1 MSEPLLAQLAS
12 IPILGISAQWL
23 AWRLELPAILLLL
36 LFGLLAG
43 PVTGLLQPEALL
55 GPLLPPVVS
64 LAVAVILFEGG
75 LSLTLAELGHLGPV
89 VRRLLTVGSLF
100 TWAGSTGAAYY
111 LLGFSLPLAAL
122 LGAILV
128 VTGPTVIGPLLRHVR
143 PQDRLASILRW
154 EGIVIDPLGAILAV
168 LVFEAVLAGGLS
180 QATAKLATAL
190 LTTLAVGG
198 LFGLLGAGLTVVL
211 FKRYWIP
218 DFLHS
223 PMVLVLVI
231 GCFTG
236 ANELRQ
242 ESGLLAVTVMGIIL
256 ANQGQVAIKH
266 VSEFKENLSV
276 LLVSSLFI
284 LLAARLQLSDLSQ
297 LDLASLGFLGILI
310 LLLRPGAVALATWR
324 SDLDWRAR
332 LFLAWMAP
340 RGIVAASVASL
351 FALRLAEAGYPGA
364 ERLVPITFLVIIG
377 TVALYGLTAAPLAR
391 WLGVAKPSPQGVLL
405 AGAHRFARALALA
418 LQEAGYPVLLADT
431 NEEHIAAARRSGLP
445 TYHGS
450 LISQGAPSEMDLSGI
465 GRLLALAVSDEANA
479 LAVARCAEFF
489 GRNEVYQ
496 LSPDL
501 KGESEPRL
509 APHHW
514 RGRLLFNPGLTYKVL
529 AAHVAAGAVV
539 KAIKLTES
547 FDYPALLAYYGDGF
561 IPLLVI
567 EQNATLRVITTD
579 TPLAPRPGQTL
590 VCLVYEPEKKVVLR
604 GVA

>member
-12 IPILGISAQWL
+12 IPILGISTQWL

-143 PQDRLASILRW
+143 PQDRLALILRW

-242 ESGLLAVTVMGIIL
+242 ESGLLAMTMMGIIL

-297 LDLASLGFLGILI
+297 LDLASLGFLGVLI
-310 LLLRPGAVALATWR
+310 LLLRPGAV
-324 SDLDWRAR
+324 
-332 LFLAWMAP
+332 
-340 RGIVAASVASL
+340 
-351 FALRLAEAGYPGA
+351 
-364 ERLVPITFLVIIG
+364 
-377 TVALYGLTAAPLAR
+377 
-391 WLGVAKPSPQGVLL
+391 
-405 AGAHRFARALALA
+405 
-418 LQEAGYPVLLADT
+418 
-431 NEEHIAAARRSGLP
+431 
-445 TYHGS
+445 
-450 LISQGAPSEMDLSGI
+450 
-465 GRLLALAVSDEANA
+465 
-479 LAVARCAEFF
+479 
-489 GRNEVYQ
+489 
-496 LSPDL
+496 
-501 KGESEPRL
+501 
-509 APHHW
+509 
-514 RGRLLFNPGLTYKVL
+514 
-529 AAHVAAGAVV
+529 
-539 KAIKLTES
+539 
-547 FDYPALLAYYGDGF
+547 
-561 IPLLVI
+561 
-567 EQNATLRVITTD
+567 
-579 TPLAPRPGQTL
+579 
-590 VCLVYEPEKKVVLR
+590 
-604 GVA
+604 